1 MSGKRYPE
9 EFKIEAVKQV
19 VDRGYSVSSV
29 ATRLDITTHSL
40 YAWIKKYGP
49 DSSTNKEQSDAQAE
63 IRRLQKELKRVT
75 DERDIFKKSRG
86 VLRKAVRL
94 RYAFIRDN
102 ICCWPVRLL
111 CRVLDVHPS
120 GFYAWFKQPYSQR
133 HQVDLR
139 LTGQIKQFWLESG
152 CVYGYRKIHLDL
164 RDSGQQCGVNRV
176 WRLMNRAGIKAQV
189 GYRSPRARKGEASIV
204 SPNRLQRQF
213 NPDAPD
219 KRWVTDITYIR
230 THEGWLYLAVV
241 VDLFSRKII
250 GWSMQSR
257 MTKDIVLNALLMA
270 VWRRNPQKPV
280 LVHSDQGSQ
289 YTSHEWQSFLK
300 SHGLEGSMSRRGNC
314 HDNAVAESFFQLLK
328 RERIKKK
335 IYGTR
340 EEARSDIF
348 DYIEMFY
355 NSKRRHGSS
364 NQMSPTEYENQYYQR
379 LGSARLS
386 VAIQKSVCIRLC
398 CQP

>member
-19 VDRGYSVSSV
+19 VDRGYSVASV

-49 DSSTNKEQSDAQAE
+49 DSSTNKEESDAQAE

-102 ICCWPVRLL
+102 TCCWPVRLL

-120 GFYAWFKQPYSQR
+120 GFYAWLQQPHSQR
-133 HQVDLR
+133 HQADLR

-176 WRLMNRAGIKAQV
+176 WRLMKRVGIKAQV

-219 KRWVTDITYIR
+219 ESWVTDITYIR

-250 GWSMQSR
+250 GWSIQSR

-270 VWRRNPQKPV
+270 VWRRNPQKQV

-364 NQMSPTEYENQYYQR
+364 EQMSPTEYENQYYQR
-379 LGSARLS
+379 LGS
-386 VAIQKSVCIRLC
+386 V
-398 CQP
+398 

>member
-9 EFKIEAVKQV
+9 EFKTEAVKQV
-19 VDRGYSVSSV
+19 VDRGYSVASV

-75 DERDIFKKSRG
+75 DERDILKSRG

-102 ICCWPVRLL
+102 TCCWPVRLL

-120 GFYAWFKQPYSQR
+120 GFYAWLQQPHSQR
-133 HQVDLR
+133 HQADLR

-176 WRLMNRAGIKAQV
+176 WRLMKRVGIKAQV

-219 KRWVTDITYIR
+219 ERWVTDITYIR

-270 VWRRNPQKPV
+270 VWRRNPQKQV

-364 NQMSPTEYENQYYQR
+364 DQMSPTEYENQYYQR
-379 LGSARLS
+379 LGS
-386 VAIQKSVCIRLC
+386 V
-398 CQP
+398 

>member
-19 VDRGYSVSSV
+19 VDRGHSVSSV
-29 ATRLDITTHSL
+29 ATRLDITIHSL

-49 DSSTNKEQSDAQAE
+49 ESSTHKEQSDAQSE

-102 ICCWPVRLL
+102 TCCWPARLL
-111 CRVLDVHPS
+111 CRVLNVHPS
-120 GFYAWFKQPYSQR
+120 GFYSWLQQPHSQR
-133 HQVDLR
+133 HQADLR
-139 LTGQIKQFWLESG
+139 LAGQIKQFWLESG

-176 WRLMNRAGIKAQV
+176 WRLMKRVGIKAQV
-189 GYRSPRARKGEASIV
+189 GYRSPRARKGEVSIV

-219 KRWVTDITYIR
+219 ERWVTDITYIR

-270 VWRRNPQKPV
+270 VWRRNPQKQV

-364 NQMSPTEYENQYYQR
+364 DQMSPTEYENQYYQR
-379 LGSARLS
+379 LRS
-386 VAIQKSVCIRLC
+386 V
-398 CQP
+398 

>member
-9 EFKIEAVKQV
+9 EFKTEAVKQV
-19 VDRGYSVSSV
+19 VDRGYSVASV

-75 DERDIFKKSRG
+75 DERDILKKA
-86 VLRKAVRL
+86 AVDS
-94 RYAFIRDN
+94 I
-102 ICCWPVRLL
+102 
-111 CRVLDVHPS
+111 
-120 GFYAWFKQPYSQR
+120 
-133 HQVDLR
+133 
-139 LTGQIKQFWLESG
+139 
-152 CVYGYRKIHLDL
+152 GYRKIHLDL

-176 WRLMNRAGIKAQV
+176 WRLMKRVGIKAQV

-219 KRWVTDITYIR
+219 ERWVTDITYIR

-270 VWRRNPQKPV
+270 VWRRNPQKQV

-289 YTSHEWQSFLK
+289 YTSYEWQSFLK

-364 NQMSPTEYENQYYQR
+364 DQMSPTEYENQYYQR
-379 LGSARLS
+379 LGS
-386 VAIQKSVCIRLC
+386 V
-398 CQP
+398 

>member
-9 EFKIEAVKQV
+9 EFKTEAVKQV
-19 VDRGYSVSSV
+19 VDRGYSVASV

-94 RYAFIRDN
+94 RYAFIRDYT
-102 ICCWPVRLL
+102 CCWPVRLL

-120 GFYAWFKQPYSQR
+120 GFYAWLQQPHSQR
-133 HQVDLR
+133 HQADLK

-176 WRLMNRAGIKAQV
+176 WRLMKRVGIKAQV

-219 KRWVTDITYIR
+219 ERWVTDITYIR

-270 VWRRNPQKPV
+270 VWRRNPQKQV

-300 SHGLEGSMSRRGNC
+300 SYGLEGSMSRRGNC

-364 NQMSPTEYENQYYQR
+364 DQMSPTEYENQYYQR
-379 LGSARLS
+379 LGS
-386 VAIQKSVCIRLC
+386 V
-398 CQP
+398 